1 MPFKVQVGPEQ
12 IAIHQ
17 GHTVLISEPDST
29 ASPEPLRAL
38 GPCGSGARKQK
49 LSGAGA
55 LESFC
60 QCGRPP
66 PRALENIFADAGA
79 IDLHQFRCEMM
90 RYSTT
95 VAKSSQTR
103 MGGPS

>member
-55 LESFC
+55 LGEFLSVW
-60 QCGRPP
+60 QTAP
-66 PRALENIFADAGA
+66 
-79 IDLHQFRCEMM
+79 
-90 RYSTT
+90 
-95 VAKSSQTR
+95 KSLGEYLR
-103 MGGPS
+103 RRRRH